1 MAKLLSTCIDLTI
14 FFIYLLINRVFILQK
29 PFLHTFRFD
38 FFKLFR
44 NYLNSHRL
52 HELFFYF
59 YEIFEHKQQ
68 RLSEIYFV

>member
-1 MAKLLSTCIDLTI
+1 MAKLLSTCINLTI

-44 NYLNSHRL
+44 NYLNSH
-52 HELFFYF
+52 
-59 YEIFEHKQQ
+59 
-68 RLSEIYFV
+68 